1 MVRFLLPQDRARLS
15 WGSMTDG
22 HDFEDLGSEGDVGAA
37 GFGAADVDAVATG
50 RGGAPGAE
58 RTPVGAPLAGTT
70 APLNAVPHPV
80 FASGSAGAGVAVIP
94 DPDKEI
100 VEVQSPVAGTLVRM
114 QPHMFVVELED
125 GSARVLVQMGIDTD
139 QLNGQGFAT
148 RWVEGSTVQAGTP
161 VVTYA
166 PKEVGRLGYDPIVL
180 VLALSHGAEEI
191 EFPVALSGPCAAQDE
206 LFRV

>member
-22 HDFEDLGSEGDVGAA
+22 HDFEDLGGAGDVDAA
-37 GFGAADVDAVATG
+37 GFGATDVDAVAG
-50 RGGAPGAE
+50 NRGGVPHSE

-70 APLNAVPHPV
+70 APLSAVPHPV

-100 VEVQSPVAGTLVRM
+100 VEVQSPVAGTLVRV

-139 QLNGQGFAT
+139 QLDGQGFAT
-148 RWVEGSTVQAGTP
+148 RWAGARPCRREPRWLPMRPRRSAASAT
-161 VVTYA
+161 TRSCWCWRCA
-166 PKEVGRLGYDPIVL
+166 TGRRR
-180 VLALSHGAEEI
+180 SSFRRAEW
-191 EFPVALSGPCAAQDE
+191 PCAAQDE

>member
-1 MVRFLLPQDRARLS
+1 
-15 WGSMTDG
+15 MTDG
-22 HDFEDLGSEGDVGAA
+22 YDFEDLGGAGDVGAA
-37 GFGAADVDAVATG
+37 GFGAADVDAVVTG
-50 RGGAPGAE
+50 RGEALKAE

-70 APLNAVPHPV
+70 VPLSAVPHPV

-100 VEVQSPVAGTLVRM
+100 VEVQSPVAGTIVRV

-139 QLNGQGFAT
+139 QLDGQGFAT
-148 RWVEGSTVQAGTP
+148 RWAEGSTVQAGTP

-180 VLALSHGAEEI
+180 EI
-191 EFPVALSGPCAAQDE
+191 GRAHV
-206 LFRV
+206 

>member
-1 MVRFLLPQDRARLS
+1 MVRFLLPQDRAWLS

-22 HDFEDLGSEGDVGAA
+22 HDFEDLGGAGDVGAA
-37 GFGAADVDAVATG
+37 GFGAADVDAVAAD
-50 RGGAPGAE
+50 RGEALKAE

-70 APLNAVPHPV
+70 APLSAVPHPV

-100 VEVQSPVAGTLVRM
+100 VEVQSPVAGTIVRM

-125 GSARVLVQMGIDTD
+125 ESARVLVQMGIDTD

-148 RWVEGSTVQAGTP
+148 RWVEGSTVQAGAP

-180 VLALSHGAEEI
+180 VLALSHGSGEI